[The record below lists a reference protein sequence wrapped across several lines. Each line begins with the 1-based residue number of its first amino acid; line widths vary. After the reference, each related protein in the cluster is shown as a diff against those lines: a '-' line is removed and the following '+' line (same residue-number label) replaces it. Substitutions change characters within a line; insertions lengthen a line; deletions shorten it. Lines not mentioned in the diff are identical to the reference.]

1 MKKEEALASMESLV
15 PIRVNNDEETCQ
27 PVQLQFSN
35 ELVRACTS
43 LYELVTLLATSEGI
57 TRREA

>member
-35 ELVRACTS
+35 ELVRAF
-43 LYELVTLLATSEGI
+43 GDPF
-57 TRREA
+57 